1 MAATPA
7 SAQPAAAVGLTL
19 AQECLLSLR
28 LALGCEPRGGTAPG
42 RDRDRSVADDAS
54 AIGGIAPAG

>member
-7 SAQPAAAVGLTL
+7 SAQPAAVGLTL

-28 LALGCEPRGGTAPG
+28 LALGCEPRCGTAPG
-42 RDRDRSVADDAS
+42 RDRDRSVADEAR
-54 AIGGIAPAG
+54 AMGGLAPAG